1 MCHAPCTRVKKFSLS
16 KKIKA
21 EKTETLLLIFI
32 SRMKIWKS
40 KKVSMQKV
48 ELVQKAL
55 YIKSLENYGLWI
67 AS

>member
-1 MCHAPCTRVKKFSLS
+1 MHHAHASRSIHFQRISRQS
-16 KKIKA
+16 
-21 EKTETLLLIFI
+21 KTETLLLEFLYIV

-40 KKVSMQKV
+40 KKVRMQKV

-55 YIKSLENYGLWI
+55 KPLENHGLWI